1 MSDSASPRAVIYVNA
16 EQASKMLVVEA
27 DPLPE
32 RGRPLI
38 FELSTTGLRDF
49 YRGKGDGTRQEEQQ
63 ANMRDPCRWLQLDD
77 QPEARESQAWASME
91 VGEVRSTE
99 DAG

>member
-38 FELSTTGLRDF
+38 FELSTTGFRDF
-49 YRGKGDGTRQEEQQ
+49 YRGKGDGTGQEEQQ
-63 ANMRDPCRWLQLDD
+63 ANMRDPCRWLKLEN

-91 VGEVRSTE
+91 VGEVRSTV